1 MSESILITAMI
12 CFTIIVVFIISA
24 ITKKRG

>member
-1 MSESILITAMI
+1 MSESVLITAMI
-12 CFTIIVVFIISA
+12 CFTVVVVFIISA